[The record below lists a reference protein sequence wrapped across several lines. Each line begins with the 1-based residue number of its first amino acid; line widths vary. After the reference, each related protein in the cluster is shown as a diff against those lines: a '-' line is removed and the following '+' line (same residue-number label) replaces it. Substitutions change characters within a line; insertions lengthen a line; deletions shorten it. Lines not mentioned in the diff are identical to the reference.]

1 MFAKLFGEAIEQGVL
16 RESGVIVLNR
26 GHLLPFYILKSDE
39 KSILF
44 KETRLFSQGG
54 WILFKFSLEIVHDWN
69 ESSWY

>member
-1 MFAKLFGEAIEQGVL
+1 MFAKLFGEAIEQGGL
-16 RESGVIVLNR
+16 RGSGVIVLNR

-54 WILFKFSLEIVHDWN
+54 
-69 ESSWY
+69 